1 MKNHNLNFI
10 ELVESALDEVGECD
24 IYKVKDMLE
33 KEENFYLI
41 DVREDREWVQGH
53 ISGAEHLGKGIIERD
68 IGNLLT
74 NKEDLII
81 LYCQGGFRSALAGE
95 NIKKM
100 GYNNVLSMSGGFSDW
115 VNNNFPVDKP
125 Q

>member
-10 ELVESALDEVGECD
+10 ELVESALNEVGECD
-24 IYKVKDMLE
+24 IYQVKDMLE

-41 DVREDREWVQGH
+41 DVREDREWVQGY

-68 IGNLLT
+68 IGNLVT

-81 LYCQGGFRSALAGE
+81 LYCQG
-95 NIKKM
+95 
-100 GYNNVLSMSGGFSDW
+100 
-115 VNNNFPVDKP
+115 
-125 Q
+125 